1 VSDLVQYRG
10 SAVPAP
16 GNLRSGDRQDNCPGN
31 DAGCRRDTG
40 GTPVVLFGQVALV
53 RFFREQARQEE
64 HNNEPGNGGE
74 RRGTVVVWLHVS
86 FLFTLVTVNRQYP
99 LYMDKNLQKPVIF
112 ACNFFVKS
120 QKGPEQFVT
129 IR

>member
-1 VSDLVQYRG
+1 MSDLVKYGR
-10 SAVPAP
+10 STVPVP
-16 GNLRSGDRQDNCPGN
+16 GEPRSGDRQDNCPGN

-74 RRGTVVVWLHVS
+74 RRGTVVMWLHVS

-99 LYMDKNLQKPVIF
+99 AYTDKNLQKPVIF
-112 ACNFFVKS
+112 AGNF
-120 QKGPEQFVT
+120 
-129 IR
+129 

>member
-1 VSDLVQYRG
+1 MSDLVQYSG

-16 GNLRSGDRQDNCPGN
+16 GDPRSGDREDNGPGN

-53 RFFREQARQEE
+53 RFFHKQARQEE

-74 RRGTVVVWLHVS
+74 RRGTVVMWLHVS

-99 LYMDKNLQKPVIF
+99 LCTDKNLQKPVIF
-112 ACNFFVKS
+112 TGSF
-120 QKGPEQFVT
+120 
-129 IR
+129 